1 MLTDL
6 HIKNFALIDEAHI
19 SFEPGL
25 NIMTGETGAGKTIVL
40 EAMNLLLGKRADP
53 ILIGRNGDEAEV
65 EASMS
70 DAVEDIVLARS
81 VTESGKNKCYI
92 NGKLANVGMVAEKAG
107 ALVDFHGQHEH
118 QALLKVA
125 AHLNYL
131 DEFGGAELMTVKRTY
146 IRTFAE
152 LKDIEADLSKVTS
165 EERDR
170 LGRLD
175 LTRFQVEEVERAAL
189 EPGEDETLERE
200 LVLLKSSEKLARA
213 VSNALAALQGE
224 DENPGGVLAV
234 DAAARELTVMR
245 DVDDTL
251 KTQADRLAEL
261 SIEAGEIARD
271 LSAYRSGIIYD
282 PARQADVE
290 QRLDMIR
297 TLKKKYGE
305 TIEAINS
312 FKDKAKQELQTMV
325 DSGARIDELTS
336 RRGSLENKLHD
347 LADSLTEKRRR
358 TAGVLEKTVEDELN
372 ALNLEGCKFK
382 VGFGDT
388 LDLTATGKDRIEFL
402 ISPNVGQG
410 LKPLAKI
417 ASGGEVSR
425 IMLALKIAF
434 IQADPVPV
442 LIFDEID
449 SGIGGETAAAVGA
462 KLKQLSAGHQV
473 ICISHLPQIAAF
485 ADSHL
490 TVSKSTK
497 NGATI
502 STIRVLNENGRI
514 EELSRMLTG
523 GAATEET
530 SKRHAMEL
538 LAAARTAGV

>member
-1 MLTDL
+1 VLTDL

-53 ILIGRNGDEAEV
+53 VLIGGRGDEASV

-70 DAVEDIVLARS
+70 GGVEDLVLARS
-81 VTESGKNKCYI
+81 VSESGKNKCYI

-107 ALVDFHGQHEH
+107 ELVDFHGQHEH
-118 QALLKVA
+118 QALLKVS

-131 DEFGGAELMTVKRTY
+131 DEFGGAELTTVRRVYT
-146 IRTFAE
+146 RTFADLKNVEAE
-152 LKDIEADLSKVTS
+152 LANVTAG
-165 EERDR
+165 ERER

-175 LTRFQVEEVERAAL
+175 LTRFQVDEIDRAAL
-189 EPGEDETLERE
+189 EPGEDEALEKE
-200 LVLLKSSEKLARA
+200 LIILKSSEKLARA
-213 VSNALAALQGE
+213 VTNALAALQGE
-224 DENPGGVLAV
+224 DDNPGGVTAVGAAGRELAALKDV
-234 DAAARELTVMR
+234 DPALDAAAE
-245 DVDDTL
+245 
-251 KTQADRLAEL
+251 RLNGL
-261 SIEAGEIARD
+261 SIEADDIARD
-271 LSAYRSGIIYD
+271 LSAYRSGIVYD
-282 PARQADVE
+282 PVRQADAE
-290 QRLDMIR
+290 QRLDLIR

-305 TIEAINS
+305 TIEAVVS
-312 FKDKAKQELQTMV
+312 FKDKAKQELENMENS
-325 DSGARIDELTS
+325 DARISDLTS
-336 RRGSLENKLHD
+336 RRETLENKLHE
-347 LADSLTEKRRR
+347 LADTLTEKRRR
-358 TAGVLEKTVEDELN
+358 TAGVLEKTVEEELA

-388 LDLTATGKDRIEFL
+388 LDLTATGKDRLEFL

-434 IQADPVPV
+434 IKADPVPV

-449 SGIGGETAAAVGA
+449 AGIGGETAAAVGA
-462 KLKQLSAGHQV
+462 KLKQLSSGHQV

-490 TVSKSTK
+490 TVSKATID
-497 NGATI
+497 GATV
-502 STIRVLNENGRI
+502 STVRLLDEEGRVD
-514 EELSRMLTG
+514 ELSRMLTG
-523 GAATEET
+523 GAATEE
-530 SKRHAMEL
+530 SSRRHAMEL
-538 LAAARTAGV
+538 LASARAAKV